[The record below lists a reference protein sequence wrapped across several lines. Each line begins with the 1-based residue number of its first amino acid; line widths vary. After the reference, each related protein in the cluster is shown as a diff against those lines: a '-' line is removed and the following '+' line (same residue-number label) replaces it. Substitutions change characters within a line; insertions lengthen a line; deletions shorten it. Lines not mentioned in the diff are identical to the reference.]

1 MTRNKTR
8 KFIWVLAITLLL
20 VAFILTSNALAPLA
34 AKHNTLNP
42 YYLLSLGAPAV
53 FYEDVDE
60 IGAIF
65 KLEPWRLL
73 GLQLPAFAGIK
84 PGEWQEVTWPPPAK
98 PENPVTTLP
107 LQGRVAIYHSH
118 ASEAFVPSSGEAR
131 SENFSQ
137 TVVQLGQVIADV
149 LASKG
154 IPVIH
159 DRKYHDQV
167 YNKSYAESRQTALGI
182 LDTAPDVVL
191 LIDVHRDGVG
201 KTAEAGRAVT
211 TTTINSR
218 PAGQIMFVL
227 SSAHENWQKNNR
239 VANDLH
245 NLLEDKYPGLSR
257 GILIRLN
264 STYNQDLHPGAILV
278 EIGGHWNTLEE
289 AVYGAQLFA
298 DILVEYFGGAR

>member
-1 MTRNKTR
+1 MAKSKTR
-8 KFIWVLAITLLL
+8 IFLWTLAIALIL
-20 VAFILTSNALAPLA
+20 VVFILASNSLAPLA

-42 YYLLSLGAPAV
+42 YYLLSWGAPAV

-60 IGAIF
+60 IGASF

-73 GLQLPAFAGIK
+73 GLQLPAFAGIN
-84 PGEWQEVTWPPPAK
+84 PGDWQEVTWPPPDK
-98 PENPVTTLP
+98 PANPVITTP
-107 LQGRVAIYHSH
+107 LEGRVAIYHSH
-118 ASEAFVPSSGEAR
+118 ASEAFIPSNGEAR

-137 TVVQLGQVIADV
+137 TVVQLGQVIVDV
-149 LASKG
+149 LASNN

-167 YNKSYAESRQTALGI
+167 YNKSYVESRKTALGI
-182 LDTAPDVVL
+182 LASAPDTLL

-201 KTAEAGRAVT
+201 KTAEAGREVT
-211 TTTINSR
+211 TATINSR

-289 AVYGAQLFA
+289 AVYGAELFA
-298 DILVEYFGGAR
+298 DVLVEYFGGAR

>member
-1 MTRNKTR
+1 MAKKKIR
-8 KFIWVLAITLLL
+8 IVLWTLVIALIL
-20 VAFILTSNALAPLA
+20 VVFILTSNSLAPLA

-42 YYLLSLGAPAV
+42 YYLLSWGAPAV

-60 IGAIF
+60 IGASF

-73 GLQLPAFAGIK
+73 GLQLPVFAGIN
-84 PGEWQEVTWPPPAK
+84 PGDWQEVTWPPPGK
-98 PENPVTTLP
+98 PENPVTTMP
-107 LQGRVAIYHSH
+107 LQGGVAIYHSH

-131 SENFSQ
+131 SEDFSQ

-149 LASKG
+149 LASKN

-159 DRKYHDQV
+159 DRKYHDQA
-167 YNKSYAESRQTALGI
+167 YNKSYVESRKTALA
-182 LDTAPDVVL
+182 LLTSAPDTLL

-201 KTAEAGRAVT
+201 KTAEAGRGVT
-211 TTTINSR
+211 TATINNK

-278 EIGGHWNTLEE
+278 EIGGHWNTLDE
-289 AVYGAQLFA
+289 AIYGAELFA

>member
-1 MTRNKTR
+1 MAKKKIR
-8 KFIWVLAITLLL
+8 IVLWTLVIALIL
-20 VAFILTSNALAPLA
+20 VVFILTSNSLAPLA

-42 YYLLSLGAPAV
+42 YYLLSWGAPAV

-60 IGAIF
+60 IGASF

-73 GLQLPAFAGIK
+73 GLQLPVFAGIN
-84 PGEWQEVTWPPPAK
+84 PGDRQEVTWPPPGK
-98 PENPVTTLP
+98 PENPVTTMP
-107 LQGRVAIYHSH
+107 LQGGVAIYHSH

-131 SENFSQ
+131 SEDFSQ

-149 LASKG
+149 LASKN

-159 DRKYHDQV
+159 DRKYHDQA
-167 YNKSYAESRQTALGI
+167 YNKSYVESRKTALA
-182 LDTAPDVVL
+182 LLTSAPDTLL

-201 KTAEAGRAVT
+201 KTAEAGRGVT
-211 TTTINSR
+211 TATINNK

-278 EIGGHWNTLEE
+278 EIGGHWNTLDE
-289 AVYGAQLFA
+289 AIYGAELFA